1 MTFNSLYDII
11 KPSKRHQKE
20 LTEVKIMEA
29 ILEFVQK
36 LLTFLREFE
45 AAGIIEIIKEFFAGL
60 AK

>member
-1 MTFNSLYDII
+1 
-11 KPSKRHQKE
+11 
-20 LTEVKIMEA
+20 MEA